1 MSDRDLRGTWKVKGE
16 KVKKNLSPLLGMVY
30 KAEHSGVPVFGV
42 LVELNEESA
51 VLQTKENKLV
61 CVDKKSLKIVVS
73 Y

>member
-1 MSDRDLRGTWKVKGE
+1 MSELYNTWKVKDRGVA
-16 KVKKNLSPLLGMVY
+16 KSATPLLGMVY
-30 KAEHSGVPVFGV
+30 EAPHNGVQVVGV

-73 Y
+73 H